1 MIHEVIK
8 QWHAHMRGELANGLD
23 VLLDDDVVFYS
34 PGGGM
39 GASCCLALPLRL
51 GHSELPLPQEAE
63 NKGGGKRESLGLG
76 F

>member
-34 PGGGM
+34 PIVYTPQVGKEITKLYLQAAGQT
-39 GASCCLALPLRL
+39 LP
-51 GHSELPLPQEAE
+51 G
-63 NKGGGKRESLGLG
+63 ESS
-76 F
+76 